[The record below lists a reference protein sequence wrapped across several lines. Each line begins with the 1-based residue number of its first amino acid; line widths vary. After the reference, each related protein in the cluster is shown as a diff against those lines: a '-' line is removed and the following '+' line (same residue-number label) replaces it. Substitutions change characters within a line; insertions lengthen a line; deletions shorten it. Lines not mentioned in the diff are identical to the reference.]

1 MGGCHCYIPD
11 AVSITSFN
19 EWGEGTQIEPAISK
33 TIEKE
38 HVHVDNPYAMKSGV
52 ETFRVYEDYGSH
64 GPNFYIDITRQYS
77 KKLVHTLKKER
88 QKVPLLERQK
98 DTKVEL

>member
-1 MGGCHCYIPD
+1 MLLPRSHSYAAHKISNF
-11 AVSITSFN
+11 VFLVFFN
-19 EWGEGTQIEPAISK
+19 VLLAFIQDFKEGDK
-33 TIEKE
+33 F
-38 HVHVDNPYAMKSGV
+38 AMKSGV

-77 KKLVHTLKKER
+77 KKLVHKLKKER